1 VRDVGDGA
9 LVANKVLF
17 VAVGEVLFE
26 DAVEAAGFVL
36 VAVDAILDLLGRI
49 TIARS
54 SASPYTILYLHM
66 HTVSK
71 TDGRL
76 IRQADREHTA

>member
-1 VRDVGDGA
+1 LLDVDARPSSRSDPAPVRDVGDGA

-36 VAVDAILDLLGRI
+36 VAVDAILDLLG
-49 TIARS
+49 A
-54 SASPYTILYLHM
+54 
-66 HTVSK
+66 
-71 TDGRL
+71 
-76 IRQADREHTA
+76 